1 MLGNGLPDRRP
12 WQLGI
17 VAAERRHRKRDSGPR
32 APESDDDRQAEQ
44 GECDRRRHTF
54 PTARTAFAPS
64 FSAIPN
70 PATMASMATSVASRE
85 QLHDAVAERLRH
97 ADQRYTTGR
106 RALIDLL
113 AEAARPST
121 IPELLDGRPTLAQSS
136 VYRNLAVLEG
146 AEVVHRVHG
155 TDEYA
160 RYELAE
166 DLTDHH
172 HHHLICA
179 TCGTVTDFTVA
190 SARERPLE
198 QAMARVAS
206 DTGFR
211 PEHHRL
217 DLVGVCSTC
226 R

>member
-1 MLGNGLPDRRP
+1 MVDDLH
-12 WQLGI
+12 
-17 VAAERRHRKRDSGPR
+17 AAIAG
-32 APESDDDRQAEQ
+32 
-44 GECDRRRHTF
+44 
-54 PTARTAFAPS
+54 
-64 FSAIPN
+64 
-70 PATMASMATSVASRE
+70 
-85 QLHDAVAERLRH
+85 RLRV
-97 ADQRYTTGR
+97 AGQRYTANRRAVVEILDAADRPLTIAEVLGR
-106 RALIDLL
+106 R
-113 AEAARPST
+113 R
-121 IPELLDGRPTLAQSS
+121 LAQSS

-190 SARERPLE
+190 SALERTLE